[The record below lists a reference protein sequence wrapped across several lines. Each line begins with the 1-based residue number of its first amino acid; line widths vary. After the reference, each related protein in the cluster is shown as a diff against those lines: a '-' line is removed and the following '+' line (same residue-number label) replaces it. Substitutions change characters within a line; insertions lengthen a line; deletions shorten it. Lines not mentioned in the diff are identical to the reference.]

1 MLINLTPYILIGIK
15 IVVLILLALYSVF
28 SLIVVGKVKFL
39 SRILETE
46 VSPTL
51 FVFVAVNLI
60 ISLGLFFVALVV
72 L

>member
-51 FVFVAVNLI
+51 FISVVVNLI